1 MEKKETI
8 ERMIIECLK
17 DFDFE
22 KVHRVMAYLGWRWA
36 QDDGEMKVPSV
47 AQIVIEAMRQL
58 REVARYYGDGK
69 LHSLSSGGL
78 KATMWG
84 EYLTL
89 EFVLDEAEVS
99 ARDVEGTAL
108 ESAGTEAQESEDTNG
123 EEGRGRT
130 AQRCGGESVGTNVSE
145 SVASEL
151 S

>member
-8 ERMIIECLK
+8 EKMIIECLK

-22 KVHRVMAYLGWRWA
+22 KVHRVMAYLGWRWP

-47 AQIVIEAMRQL
+47 AQIVIEAMWQL
-58 REVARYYGDGK
+58 REVAKYYGDGK
-69 LHSLSSGGL
+69 RHSVSSGGL
-78 KATMWG
+78 KATMGG

-89 EFVLDEAEVS
+89 EFVLDEAEVR
-99 ARDVEGTAL
+99 ARDVEETAL
-108 ESAGTEAQESEDTNG
+108 ESAGTTAQESEES
-123 EEGRGRT
+123 EEERGRT
-130 AQRCGGESVGTNVSE
+130 AQRCGGESEGTNVSE

>member
-1 MEKKETI
+1 MKIMEKKETI
-8 ERMIIECLK
+8 EKMIIECLK

-36 QDDGEMKVPSV
+36 QDDGEMEVPSV

-58 REVARYYGDGK
+58 REVATYYGDCV
-69 LHSLSSGGL
+69 LHCVSSGGL
-78 KATMWG
+78 KATMEG

-89 EFVLDEAEVS
+89 EFVLDEVEVR
-99 ARDVEGTAL
+99 ARDVDETAL
-108 ESAGTEAQESEDTNG
+108 ESAGTAAEESDG
-123 EEGRGRT
+123 
-130 AQRCGGESVGTNVSE
+130 VSE

>member
-58 REVARYYGDGK
+58 REVAKYYGDGK
-69 LHSLSSGGL
+69 WHSVSSGGL
-78 KATMWG
+78 KATMGG

-89 EFVLDEAEVS
+89 EFVLDEAEVR

-108 ESAGTEAQESEDTNG
+108 ESAGTTAQESEES
-123 EEGRGRT
+123 EEERWRT
-130 AQRCGGESVGTNVSE
+130 AQRCGGESGGTNVSE

>member
-58 REVARYYGDGK
+58 REVAKYYGDGK
-69 LHSLSSGGL
+69 WHSVSSGGL
-78 KATMWG
+78 KATMGG

-89 EFVLDEAEVS
+89 EFVLDEAEVR
-99 ARDVEGTAL
+99 ARDVRRRRARRARK
-108 ESAGTEAQESEDTNG
+108 SAGEPRSAAVERAG
-123 EEGRGRT
+123 ERT
-130 AQRCGGESVGTNVSE
+130 
-145 SVASEL
+145 
-151 S
+151 